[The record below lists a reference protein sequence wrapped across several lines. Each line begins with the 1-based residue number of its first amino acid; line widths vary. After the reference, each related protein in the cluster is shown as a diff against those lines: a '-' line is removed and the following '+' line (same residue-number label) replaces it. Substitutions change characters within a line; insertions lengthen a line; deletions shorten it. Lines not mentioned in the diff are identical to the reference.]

1 MPRQVDHD
9 GRRQRI
15 VQATVEVLAAKGLNG
30 LTIRAVAEQLGG
42 SVTLVTHYYSSREEL
57 IGDLA
62 VQLAAG
68 WGDDVAKLEQGLT
81 DPRERLH
88 ALLRWALPQGRD
100 ELLIE
105 RARIELLAARDD
117 FPEAGRVFAGWDDR
131 MRGLFRDHLRELV
144 APKRVEATV
153 DLLRAVIT
161 GITLEAY
168 QHGWSAQRQRRVLGD
183 ALAALDLA
191 PPAS

>member
-1 MPRQVDHD
+1 MPRQVDHE
-9 GRRQRI
+9 GRRRAI
-15 VQATVEVLAAKGLNG
+15 VQATVEVLAARGLAG

-42 SVTLVTHYYSSREEL
+42 SVTLVTHYYGSREEL

-62 VQLAAG
+62 TQLASG
-68 WGDDVAKLEQGLT
+68 WGDDVAALEQGLV
-81 DPRERLH
+81 DPRERLD
-88 ALLRWALPQGRD
+88 ALLTWALPEDRD
-100 ELLIE
+100 AMLIE

-131 MRGLFRDHLRELV
+131 MRSLFREHLRELV
-144 APKRVEATV
+144 PPERVEATV

-168 QHGWSAQRQRRVLGD
+168 QHEWSTDRQRRVLAD
-183 ALAALDLA
+183 ALTALDLA
-191 PPAS
+191 PRAS